1 MKCKITILCLVI
13 FLGTFLQ
20 QALAQN
26 LSVTGSVKNKGTG
39 ESLAGAT
46 VLVDG
51 SATSTLTD
59 VNGRFAI
66 SAAKGSVL
74 VISYTGMTSLRYKVT
89 GSTTGEI
96 QLEESA
102 TTNLGEVIVVGYGV
116 QRITKVSGAIS
127 TIKAADIDKLKPV
140 RTEEILQGRAAG
152 VNVIQ
157 SGSPG
162 SKPTV
167 LIRGIPSFSG
177 TDPVVIIDGVPQTLT
192 DFNSINPID
201 IESISVLKDAAT
213 TAIFG
218 VKGGNGVIVV
228 TTKSGRKN
236 QKAEITISSN
246 YGVQQV
252 MNTIGVLN
260 ATEYAA
266 MINEGSVTAGGNIIF
281 PNLSTVGVGTNWQN
295 EVFKNATFQTH
306 TISAR
311 GGSDK
316 MSYFLSAGY
325 LNQGGIVGGNDK
337 SRFNRG
343 NFTANLSFNLTSK
356 LKFIVNTTGVLLDS
370 KGVQENSFNSVLG
383 SALNFDPTVPV
394 YNNVPN
400 TAGKYGFSNLLLSEI
415 FNPLTKLDNT
425 YNKNVGN

>member
-26 LSVTGSVKNKGTG
+26 LSVTGSVKNKETG
-39 ESLAGAT
+39 EHLAGAT

-59 VNGRFAI
+59 ANGRFAI

-201 IESISVLKDAAT
+201 IESISVLRCCHNCY
-213 TAIFG
+213 FWC
-218 VKGGNGVIVV
+218 KG
-228 TTKSGRKN
+228 
-236 QKAEITISSN
+236 
-246 YGVQQV
+246 
-252 MNTIGVLN
+252 
-260 ATEYAA
+260 
-266 MINEGSVTAGGNIIF
+266 
-281 PNLSTVGVGTNWQN
+281 W
-295 EVFKNATFQTH
+295 
-306 TISAR
+306 
-311 GGSDK
+311 
-316 MSYFLSAGY
+316 
-325 LNQGGIVGGNDK
+325 
-337 SRFNRG
+337 
-343 NFTANLSFNLTSK
+343 
-356 LKFIVNTTGVLLDS
+356 
-370 KGVQENSFNSVLG
+370 
-383 SALNFDPTVPV
+383 
-394 YNNVPN
+394 
-400 TAGKYGFSNLLLSEI
+400 
-415 FNPLTKLDNT
+415 
-425 YNKNVGN
+425 